1 MSDRGYKLYKIV
13 FSTTVYV
20 TGIQK
25 LYIREGHAMQWEKKK
40 ENKTSND
47 LQNITQKTKD

>member
-1 MSDRGYKLYKIV
+1 M
-13 FSTTVYV
+13 VYICIGMIIKV
-20 TGIQK
+20 NRYQSGIQK